1 MDLQK
6 VGTRGYLFTFN
17 NPYHTNVYVINAP
30 KHIYVLDTFLGPTP
44 MRLVKDQLMK
54 EGVKDKPY
62 IAFNS
67 HADYDHY
74 WGNQEFSGGWII
86 AHDSANRRIQAQ
98 GEENL
103 KEYRQYS
110 MGEVKITQPNLLFR
124 KKLTLPEDKLEF
136 IYTPGH
142 TGDSASVWDPVDHL
156 LFVGDNIEAPFP
168 QINLLNL
175 KDWQTSL
182 EEYIKLEPII
192 IVSGHDPIMRE
203 TKLLQENLE
212 YIKGLQSLKVPR
224 VKWAEQHRLIH
235 YRNLRRLGGLFAG
248 RGDPR
253 KALDYYREALDVLN
267 ESEKTIENS
276 ERRSR
281 LDELILNLG

>member
-1 MDLQK
+1 MDLQRI
-6 VGTRGYLFTFN
+6 GSRGYLFTFS
-17 NPYHTNVYVINAP
+17 NPYLTNVYVINAP
-30 KHIYVLDTFLGPTP
+30 KHIYVLDTFLGPMP
-44 MRLVKDQLMK
+44 MRLVKDQLIK
-54 EGVKDKPY
+54 EGVESKPY

-86 AHDSANRRIQAQ
+86 AHETALRRIQAQ
-98 GEENL
+98 GDENL
-103 KEYRQYS
+103 REYEQYS
-110 MGEVKITQPNLLFR
+110 MGDVKITQPNLLFR

-168 QINLLNL
+168 QVNLLNL

-182 EEYIKLEPII
+182 EEYIKLEPIV
-192 IVSGHDPIMRE
+192 IVSGHDPVMRE
-203 TKLLQENLE
+203 TGLLRENLE

-224 VKWAEQHRLIH
+224 VRWTEQHRLIH

-248 RGDPR
+248 RGDSL
-253 KALDYYREALDVLN
+253 KAADYYREAIDVLD
-267 ESEKTIENS
+267 ESEKTTENA

-281 LDELILNLG
+281 LDEVLRSLG

>member
-6 VGTRGYLFTFN
+6 VGSRGYLFTFK
-17 NPYHTNVYVINAP
+17 NPYLTNVYVINAP

-44 MRLVKDQLMK
+44 MKLIKDQLAK

-74 WGNQEFSGGWII
+74 WGNQEFSSGWII
-86 AHDSANRRIQAQ
+86 AHDSAHRRIQAQ
-98 GEENL
+98 GEESL
-103 KEYRQYS
+103 KEYGQYS
-110 MGEVKITQPNLLFR
+110 IGDVKITQPNLLFR

-136 IYTPGH
+136 NYTPGH
-142 TGDSASVWDPVDHL
+142 TGDSASVWDSVDRL
-156 LFVGDNIEAPFP
+156 LFVGDNLEAPFP
-168 QINLLNL
+168 QVNLLNL

-182 EEYIKLEPII
+182 EDYIKLDPAII
-192 IVSGHDPIMRE
+192 ISGHDPMMKDS
-203 TKLLQENLE
+203 KLLHENLE

-224 VKWAEQHRLIH
+224 AGWTEQHRLIH
-235 YRNLRRLGGLFAG
+235 YRNLRRLGGLYTA

-253 KALDYYREALDVLN
+253 KASEYYREAIDVLD
-267 ESEKTIENS
+267 ESEKTTENA

>member
-6 VGTRGYLFTFN
+6 VGSRGYLFTFS
-17 NPYHTNVYVINAP
+17 NPYLTNVYVINAP
-30 KHIYVLDTFLGPTP
+30 RHIYVLDTFLGPTP
-44 MRLVKDQLMK
+44 MKLVKDQLIK
-54 EGVKDKPY
+54 EGVEDKPY

-74 WGNQEFSGGWII
+74 WGNQEFSDGWII
-86 AHDSANRRIQAQ
+86 AHDSATRRIQAQ
-98 GEENL
+98 GDESL
-103 KEYRQYS
+103 KEYGQYS
-110 MGEVKITQPNLLFR
+110 MGDVKITQPNLLFR

-168 QINLLNL
+168 QVNLLNL

-182 EEYIKLEPII
+182 EEYIKLEPNV
-192 IVSGHDPIMRE
+192 IVSGHDSVMRE
-203 TKLLQENLE
+203 TKLLRENLE
-212 YIKGLQSLKVPR
+212 YIKGLQSLKMHR
-224 VKWAEQHRLIH
+224 TGWTEQHRLIH
-235 YRNLRRLGGLFAG
+235 YRNLRRLAEIFSG

-253 KALDYYREALDVLN
+253 KATDYYGEAIAVLD
-267 ESEKTIENS
+267 ESEKTAENA

-281 LDELILNLG
+281 LDELLRNLG

>member
-6 VGTRGYLFTFN
+6 VGSRGYLFTFN
-17 NPYHTNVYVINAP
+17 NPYLTNVYVINTP

-44 MRLVKDQLMK
+44 MRLMKDQLAK
-54 EGVKDKPY
+54 EGVQGKPF

-74 WGNQEFSGGWII
+74 WGNQEFSEDWII
-86 AHDSANRRIQAQ
+86 AHDSAHRRIQAQ
-98 GEENL
+98 GEESL
-103 KEYRQYS
+103 KEYGQYS

-124 KKLTLPEDKLEF
+124 KKLTFPKDKLEF
-136 IYTPGH
+136 NYTPGH
-142 TGDSASVWDPVDHL
+142 TGDSASVWDSVDNL
-156 LFVGDNIEAPFP
+156 LFVGDNLEAPFP
-168 QINLLNL
+168 QVNLLNL

-182 EEYIKLEPII
+182 EEYIKLDPAII
-192 IVSGHDPIMRE
+192 ISGHDPMMKDS
-203 TKLLQENLE
+203 KLLHENLE

-224 VKWAEQHRLIH
+224 DGWTEQHRLIH
-235 YRNLRRLGGLFAG
+235 YRNLRRLGELIAG

-253 KALDYYREALDVLN
+253 KAADYYHEAINVLS
-267 ESEKTIENS
+267 ESEKTTENM

-281 LDELILNLG
+281 LDELLRSLG

>member
-6 VGTRGYLFTFN
+6 VGSRGYLFTFN
-17 NPYHTNVYVINAP
+17 SPYLTNVYVINAP

-44 MRLVKDQLMK
+44 MKLIKDQLVS

-74 WGNQEFSGGWII
+74 WGNQEFSQGWII
-86 AHDSANRRIQAQ
+86 AHDSAHRRIQAQ
-98 GEENL
+98 GDESL
-103 KEYRQYS
+103 KEYGQHS

-124 KKLTLPEDKLEF
+124 KKLTLPEDKIEF

-156 LFVGDNIEAPFP
+156 LFVGDNLEAPFP
-168 QINLLNL
+168 QVNLLNL

-182 EEYIKLEPII
+182 EEYIKLNPAII
-192 IVSGHDPIMRE
+192 ISGHDKMMKDQ
-203 TKLLQENLE
+203 KLLLENLE
-212 YIKGLQSLKVPR
+212 YIKGLQSLKIPR
-224 VKWAEQHRLIH
+224 ASWTEQHRLIH

-253 KALDYYREALDVLN
+253 RAADYYHEAITVLS
-267 ESEKTIENS
+267 ESEKTPENT

-281 LDELILNLG
+281 LDELLQKLG